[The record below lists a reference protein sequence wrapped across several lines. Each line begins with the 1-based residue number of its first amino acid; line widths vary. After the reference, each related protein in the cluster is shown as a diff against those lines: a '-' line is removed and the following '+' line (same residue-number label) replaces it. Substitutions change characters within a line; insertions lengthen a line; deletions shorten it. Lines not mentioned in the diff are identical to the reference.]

1 MHMKFA
7 SCNIRISKQILANIF
22 NNSFL
27 LTPLKHQF
35 FRIHCSLSLFFN
47 LSIEPSVELFEL
59 EIIEFVMLSSIL
71 VILSSQA
78 ERVLEKLVDIGKL
91 STDQNRDA
99 QKDENEQALTLY
111 GTSVSPQKRNLMED
125 CL

>member
-1 MHMKFA
+1 
-7 SCNIRISKQILANIF
+7 
-22 NNSFL
+22 
-27 LTPLKHQF
+27 
-35 FRIHCSLSLFFN
+35 
-47 LSIEPSVELFEL
+47 
-59 EIIEFVMLSSIL
+59 MLSSIL